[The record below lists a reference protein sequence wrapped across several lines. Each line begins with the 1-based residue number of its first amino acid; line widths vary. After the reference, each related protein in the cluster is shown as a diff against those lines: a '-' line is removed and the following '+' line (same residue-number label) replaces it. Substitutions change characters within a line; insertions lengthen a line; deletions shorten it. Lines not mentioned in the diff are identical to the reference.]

1 MLRRFLLFHQQP
13 PIRAFAIMK
22 TAAEYLE
29 NRVFEARR
37 PRRDLQAVVAL
48 PDALA
53 ALEQALADAD
63 RYRYLLMRALRHH
76 AADAAPRPNIVAA
89 AEAIAEAKIL
99 PLHPGAEYRLA
110 A

>member
-1 MLRRFLLFHQQP
+1 
-13 PIRAFAIMK
+13 MK
-22 TAAEYLE
+22 TAAEYLQ
-29 NRVFEARR
+29 NHVFEARR
-37 PRRDLQAVVAL
+37 PHRTLQAVVAL

-76 AADAAPRPNIVAA
+76 ADDAAPRPAATAA
-89 AEAIAEAKIL
+89 AAATPEAKIL
-99 PLHPGAEYRLA
+99 PLYPNAEYRLA

>member
-1 MLRRFLLFHQQP
+1 
-13 PIRAFAIMK
+13 MK

-29 NRVFEARR
+29 NYVFEARR

-53 ALEQALADAD
+53 ALDQALADAD

-76 AADAAPRPNIVAA
+76 ADDLAPRPARPVLV
-89 AEAIAEAKIL
+89 AEATEAKIL
-99 PLHPGAEYRLA
+99 PLYPAPAERRLA

>member
-1 MLRRFLLFHQQP
+1 
-13 PIRAFAIMK
+13 MK

-29 NRVFEARR
+29 NHVFEARR

-76 AADAAPRPNIVAA
+76 ADDVAPHPVLSAGADA
-89 AEAIAEAKIL
+89 AEAKIL
-99 PLHPGAEYRLA
+99 PLYPALAPAGHCLA